1 MYYNHH
7 AKAKELIKSNHLV
20 SWEIVEN
27 WNGIKP
33 ADNHRSMPIRQYK
46 WDEYKELIWGVYGK
60 IINKR
65 YTGRKV
71 WYVCKTAHNIIKV
84 VSTSKWHGKP

>member
-46 WDEYKELIWGVYGK
+46 WDEYKELI
-60 IINKR
+60 
-65 YTGRKV
+65 
-71 WYVCKTAHNIIKV
+71 
-84 VSTSKWHGKP
+84 